1 MSERHSFFAE
11 LKRRNVYKV
20 AIAYAVV
27 GWLLIQVATQVFPF
41 FEIPNWAVRLVVL
54 AIVAGFPIALVIAWA
69 FELTPEGLK
78 RTEDVDLTAQGSRKR
93 HAWIYVV
100 IVGAAFSIGLIF
112 IGRYTARNTVS
123 AARTEVATG
132 SSIPQKSIAVLPF
145 ENLSDEKS
153 NAYFAEG
160 IQDEIL
166 TRLSKIADLKVISRT
181 STQKYKSAPDN
192 LREIGQQL
200 GVANV
205 IEGSVQKIANAVHV
219 NVQMIRVAT
228 DEHVWAESY
237 NRKLDD
243 VFAVE
248 GEVAS
253 AIAEQLSLK
262 LSGTEQKA
270 VAAKPTENAA
280 AYDAFLRG
288 LAVEHSSY
296 GYDSY
301 QKGARSYAK
310 AAELDPNFAMAWA
323 RLSILRSF
331 LYFNL
336 IDLETNSAEAVKTAA
351 DHAMSLAPD
360 LGESYVA
367 QGSYRYRVLRDFEAA
382 LSSYKKALQ
391 LLPNSGL
398 VHQYIAFVLRRLGR
412 WEEAEPYYRK
422 AIELDPLNVQLLS
435 SFGSEYYVYL
445 RRFSDAYV
453 TLDRAI
459 QVAPDSDTSRAIKA
473 GVFMNEGRLAEAD
486 QEMARVPV
494 DDFDDFIVNNR
505 MSLWL
510 YEHKYKEAADFM
522 RRRMQAFP
530 PDQTTDSWLRMFMV
544 EAAFAHK
551 WLGEKEEARQL
562 FERVVHETKPTP
574 DTIVKPEANGLPSI
588 LALAYAGLGE
598 KEKALQQA
606 SQAVKDYETDAV
618 NKPLAQILQA
628 QIQAL
633 FGQTDDAIAALPH
646 LLQVPAGLTVANL
659 RYDPMWDP
667 IREDPRFQKLLSE
680 PAPGSK

>member
-1 MSERHSFFAE
+1 VKIDTFFAE

-20 AIAYAVV
+20 AVAYAVV
-27 GWLLIQVATQVFPF
+27 GWLVIQISSTVLPTFHAPEWILQTLLVLVA
-41 FEIPNWAVRLVVL
+41 L
-54 AIVAGFPIALVIAWA
+54 GFPIALIIAWA

-78 RTEDVDLTAQGSRKR
+78 RTEAADAAHQSSKR

-100 IVGAAFSIGLIF
+100 GLGAAVSLGVFFL
-112 IGRYTARNTVS
+112 GRYVMSHSNASAEPARGPR
-123 AARTEVATG
+123 A
-132 SSIPQKSIAVLPF
+132 SSQIPEKSIAVLPF
-145 ENLSDEKS
+145 ENLSDEKQ

-219 NVQMIRVAT
+219 NVQMIRAAT

-253 AIAEQLSLK
+253 AIAEQLSAK

-270 VAAKPTENAA
+270 VTAKPTENAA

-288 LAVEHSSY
+288 LSIEHTSY
-296 GYDSY
+296 GYDTY
-301 QKGARSYAK
+301 QRAAISYAK
-310 AAELDPNFAMAWA
+310 AVELDPNFALAWA

-331 LYFNL
+331 LYFNT
-336 IDLETNSAEAVKTAA
+336 IDPKTNSADAVKTAA

-360 LGESYVA
+360 LGEAHVA
-367 QGSYRYRVLRDFEAA
+367 QGSYRYRVLRDFEGA
-382 LSSYKKALQ
+382 LSSYKQAQ
-391 LLPNSGL
+391 RLLPNSAL
-398 VHQYIAFVLRRLGR
+398 VNEYLGYVLRRLGR

-422 AIELDPLNVQLLS
+422 AIELDPLDVQLLS
-435 SFGSEYYVYL
+435 SVGAEYYVYL
-445 RRFSDAYV
+445 RRFKEAYV
-453 TLDRAI
+453 GLDRAI
-459 QVAPDSDTSRAIKA
+459 QIAPDADNARAVKA
-473 GVFMNEGRLAEAD
+473 GVLMSEGRLAEAD
-486 QEMARVPV
+486 QELAKIPANA
-494 DDFDDFIVNNR
+494 FDDFIVNNR
-505 MSLWL
+505 LNQFL
-510 YEHKYKEAADFM
+510 YERKFKEATDFM
-522 RRRMQAFP
+522 QRRIQALP
-530 PDQTTDSWLRMFMV
+530 ANEPADAWVRLFMV
-544 EAAFAHK
+544 QAAFCHE
-551 WLGEKEEARQL
+551 WLGQKEEARQL
-562 FERVVHETKPTP
+562 FERVVQETKPTP
-574 DTIVKPEANGLPSI
+574 DTIVKPEANGLPST

-618 NKPLAQILQA
+618 NKPAAEIVLA
-628 QIQAL
+628 QIQAR
-633 FGQTDDAIAALPH
+633 FGQTDAAIMALPH

-659 RYDPMWDP
+659 NYDPMWDP
-667 IREDPRFQKLLSE
+667 IREDPRFQKLLSK

>member
-1 MSERHSFFAE
+1 MNDRPSFFAE

-20 AIAYAVV
+20 AVAYAVV
-27 GWLLIQVATQVFPF
+27 AWLLIQAGSIFFPVFDAPPWVMKIF
-41 FEIPNWAVRLVVL
+41 IIVV
-54 AIVAGFPIALVIAWA
+54 IFGFPVALILSWA
-69 FELTPEGLK
+69 FEITPEGIKFESEIEPNKSAK
-78 RTEDVDLTAQGSRKR
+78 RGTGRKVVAVTIALAVIAAGLFVYQLVGRDRRARRFDSETTENGRPGGPSLPAQ
-93 HAWIYVV
+93 
-100 IVGAAFSIGLIF
+100 SI
-112 IGRYTARNTVS
+112 S
-123 AARTEVATG
+123 EV
-132 SSIPQKSIAVLPF
+132 PNKSIAVLPF
-145 ENLSDEKS
+145 ENLSDDKA
-153 NAYFAEG
+153 NGYFAEG

-181 STQKYKSAPDN
+181 STQKYKSAPNN

-200 GVANV
+200 GVAHV

-219 NVQMIRVAT
+219 NVQLIRAAT

-301 QKGARSYAK
+301 QKAARGYAK
-310 AAELDPNFAMAWA
+310 AVELDPNFALAWA

-473 GVFMNEGRLAEAD
+473 GVFMNEGRLVEAD

-522 RRRMQAFP
+522 RRRIQAFP
-530 PDQTTDSWLRMFMV
+530 PDQTTDSWLRLLMV
-544 EAAFAHK
+544 QAGFCHD
-551 WLGEKEEARQL
+551 WLGQTEEARQL

-574 DTIVKPEANGLPSI
+574 DTIVKPEANGLPST
-588 LALAYAGLGE
+588 LALAYAGLGD

-606 SQAVKDYETDAV
+606 T
-618 NKPLAQILQA
+618 
-628 QIQAL
+628 
-633 FGQTDDAIAALPH
+633 
-646 LLQVPAGLTVANL
+646 
-659 RYDPMWDP
+659 
-667 IREDPRFQKLLSE
+667 
-680 PAPGSK
+680 

>member
-1 MSERHSFFAE
+1 VNEFLQRLKERKLVQWTLAYVAAAFA
-11 LKRRNVYKV
+11 LLQGIDIV
-20 AIAYAVV
+20 AQRF
-27 GWLLIQVATQVFPF
+27 GWPEQTM
-41 FEIPNWAVRLVVL
+41 RLVIVALSVGFFVALVL
-54 AIVAGFPIALVIAWA
+54 AWYHGERGAQRVSGTELIILALLVSLGGFLLWRFAAGMRAPGITSSNSIAPIAIL
-69 FELTPEGLK
+69 
-78 RTEDVDLTAQGSRKR
+78 
-93 HAWIYVV
+93 
-100 IVGAAFSIGLIF
+100 
-112 IGRYTARNTVS
+112 
-123 AARTEVATG
+123 
-132 SSIPQKSIAVLPF
+132 QKSIAVLPF
-145 ENLSDEKS
+145 ENLSDDKA
-153 NAYFAEG
+153 NGYFAEG

-219 NVQMIRVAT
+219 NVQLIRAAT

-253 AIAEQLSLK
+253 AIAEQLSAK

-270 VAAKPTENAA
+270 VTAKPTENAA
-280 AYDAFLRG
+280 AYDAYLRG

-296 GYDSY
+296 GYDTY
-301 QKGARSYAK
+301 QKAARSYAR
-310 AAELDPNFAMAWA
+310 AVELDPNFALAWA

-331 LYFNL
+331 LYFNMVEL
-336 IDLETNSAEAVKTAA
+336 DTNSADAVKAAA
-351 DHAMSLAPD
+351 DHAISLAPD
-360 LGESYVA
+360 LGEAFVA

-382 LSSYKKALQ
+382 LSSYKKAQQ

-445 RRFSDAYV
+445 RRFNDAYV

-459 QVAPDSDTSRAIKA
+459 QVAPDSHTARAIKA
-473 GVFMNEGRLAEAD
+473 GVFMNEGRLPEAN
-486 QEMARVPV
+486 QEMASIPA
-494 DDFDDFIVNNR
+494 DAFDDFIANNR
-505 MSLWL
+505 LYLFL
-510 YEHKYKEAADFM
+510 YERNYKEVTDFM
-522 RRRMQAFP
+522 RRRLQALP
-530 PDQTTDSWLRMFMV
+530 PDQPTDSWLRLFMV
-544 EAAFAHK
+544 QAGLCHE
-551 WLGEKEEARQL
+551 WLGQKEEARQL

-574 DTIVKPEANGLPSI
+574 DTIVKPEANGLPST

-606 SQAVKDYETDAV
+606 TQAVKDYETDAV
-618 NKPLAQILQA
+618 NKPGAEIVLA
-628 QIQAL
+628 QIQAR
-633 FGQTDDAIAALPH
+633 FGQTDAAITALPH

-659 RYDPMWDP
+659 NFDPMWDP
-667 IREDPRFQKLLSE
+667 IRKDPRFQKLLAE
-680 PAPGSK
+680 RAPGSK

>member
-1 MSERHSFFAE
+1 
-11 LKRRNVYKV
+11 
-20 AIAYAVV
+20 
-27 GWLLIQVATQVFPF
+27 
-41 FEIPNWAVRLVVL
+41 
-54 AIVAGFPIALVIAWA
+54 
-69 FELTPEGLK
+69 
-78 RTEDVDLTAQGSRKR
+78 
-93 HAWIYVV
+93 
-100 IVGAAFSIGLIF
+100 
-112 IGRYTARNTVS
+112 
-123 AARTEVATG
+123 
-132 SSIPQKSIAVLPF
+132 
-145 ENLSDEKS
+145 
-153 NAYFAEG
+153 
-160 IQDEIL
+160 
-166 TRLSKIADLKVISRT
+166 
-181 STQKYKSAPDN
+181 
-192 LREIGQQL
+192 
-200 GVANV
+200 
-205 IEGSVQKIANAVHV
+205 
-219 NVQMIRVAT
+219 
-228 DEHVWAESY
+228 
-237 NRKLDD
+237 
-243 VFAVE
+243 
-248 GEVAS
+248 VAS

-301 QKGARSYAK
+301 QKASRSYAK
-310 AAELDPNFAMAWA
+310 AVELDPNFALAWA

-336 IDLETNSAEAVKTAA
+336 IDLEINSAEAVKTAA

-574 DTIVKPEANGLPSI
+574 DMIVKPEANGLPSI

-659 RYDPMWDP
+659 NYDPMWDP
-667 IREDPRFQKLLSE
+667 IREDPRFQKLLSQ

>member
-123 AARTEVATG
+123 AARIEVATG

-310 AAELDPNFAMAWA
+310 AVELDPNFAMAWA

-336 IDLETNSAEAVKTAA
+336 IDLEINSAEAVKTAA

-680 PAPGSK
+680 PALGSK